1 MKVVFTETEN
11 QISQK
16 SNKHKIALFIGLGV
30 FAVVI
35 MFLFIMK
42 FNKNNGYKSKEELIS
57 AVITA
62 TYENDFAAVMN
73 TMPKQFK
80 EKLEEKAVIYYDA
93 EEDDIESVVDKYN
106 NEFEEYLSYMD
117 AFYGE
122 PDPENGI
129 EETWS
134 MKYEIIDY
142 YSYTEKE
149 KNEVRQLLNMAG
161 IDRDY
166 EIDEYGVVTVHIS
179 IVPTFERKDQM
190 EYDLFIPVL
199 QHKNSW
205 FLAQNYGSY
214 IQEKFILKQYDIYR
228 TLFSGFII
236 DGTIDQYG
244 YKILDTEN
252 GVMVRWNPEY
262 ESYAYTDMYG
272 NIHLCTENLKDT
284 KVIGPN
290 GGDPIDEEEYNR
302 LREEYLS
309 EIEELDE
316 HIHEEETISDNSVK

>member
-16 SNKHKIALFIGLGV
+16 SNKYKIALFIGLAV
-30 FAVVI
+30 FMVVMI
-35 MFLFIMK
+35 FLFIMK

-62 TYENDFAAVMN
+62 TYENDFEAVMN

-80 EKLEEKAVIYYDA
+80 EKLEEKAVIYYDT
-93 EEDDIESVVDKYN
+93 EEDNIESIVDKYN
-106 NEFEEYLSYMD
+106 DKFEEYISNLDM
-117 AFYGE
+117 FYGE
-122 PDPENGI
+122 SDT
-129 EETWS
+129 EEMWS
-134 MKYEIIDY
+134 MNYEIKDY
-142 YSYTEKE
+142 HAYT
-149 KNEVRQLLNMAG
+149 NEELSQVRQILNMSG
-161 IDRDY
+161 IDRNY
-166 EIDEYGVVTVHIS
+166 KIDEYGIVTVHIS
-179 IVPTFERKDQM
+179 IIPAYEHKKQQEHDI
-190 EYDLFIPVL
+190 FIPVL
-199 QHKNSW
+199 CHNGLW
-205 FLAQNYGSY
+205 FSAQNYGTY
-214 IQEKFILKQYDIYR
+214 AEEKLKFIVYDLYGS
-228 TLFSGFII
+228 LFDGFII

-284 KVIGPN
+284 KVIGPD
-290 GGDPIDEEEYNR
+290 GGDPIDEEEYNK

-309 EIEELDE
+309 ELEELDE
-316 HIHEEETISDNSVK
+316 HIHDEETISDNSVE